1 MSEQKIDILNRE
13 EFINRVIQLVQLIS
27 SNKGNMTFAID
38 GSWGCGKTFV
48 LEKIERRLSED
59 ESKKYLVIHYNCWQ
73 YDYYDE
79 PLVAI
84 VAALKDAVD
93 TTSFIPEDTKIEV
106 RKVFA
111 KVGISVLTQIVKNTT
126 GFDIEKTT
134 SEIKEAF
141 GEASE
146 AVTSQ
151 HDYDVFCGFKTAL
164 TSLQQSLKKLS
175 EEYILVFAVD
185 ELDRCLPEY
194 SINVLERLHHITE
207 ALQSAIT
214 IIAIDKDRL
223 NTTIKGIFGEDNAA
237 DYLRKFIH
245 FEVKLESGKPS
256 GKDFLTKFHKFT
268 DRFDPTLYGQLSKT
282 DRFIEELFF
291 GIDAR
296 AQEHIVEKAIIFNDL
311 CFGSKKQD
319 YTMMYMMLFMA
330 MLHYYYGE
338 GSIFSD
344 KKRVMDPLN
353 VFDSCQHMPSVFKTQ
368 YSGFCFDKHDVF
380 LSYPNRTLLIDT
392 KDVFM
397 VVFYYWYQVPKPNSS
412 LTIYK
417 TELIP
422 QLDQPNPRLD
432 ENIEKLRR
440 NIQLLEIVK

>member
-13 EFINRVIQLVQLIS
+13 EFINRVIQLVKLIS
-27 SNKGNMTFAID
+27 SNKENMTFAIN

-48 LEKIERRLSED
+48 LEEVERRLSED

-84 VAALKDAVD
+84 VSALKDAVD
-93 TTSFIPEDTKIEV
+93 TTSFIPEDTRIEV
-106 RKVFA
+106 KKVFA
-111 KVGISVLTQIVKNTT
+111 KVGISILTQIVKNTT
-126 GFDIEKTT
+126 GFDLEKTA
-134 SEIKEAF
+134 SDIKEAF
-141 GEASE
+141 REASE
-146 AVTSQ
+146 AVASQ
-151 HDYDVFCGFKTAL
+151 HDYDEYFGFKSALTAL
-164 TSLQQSLKKLS
+164 QETLRKLS
-175 EEYILVFAVD
+175 EKYILVFAVD

-194 SINVLERLHHITE
+194 SIKVLERLHHITE
-207 ALQSAIT
+207 ALQSAIA

-223 NTTIKGIFGEDNAA
+223 NTTIKEIFGENNAA

-256 GKDFLTKFHKFT
+256 GKEFLTKFHKFA
-268 DRFDPTLYGQLSKT
+268 DRFDPALYGQLSQT

-296 AQEHIVEKAIIFNDL
+296 AQEHIVEKAMIFNDL

-319 YTMMYMMLFMA
+319 HTIMYMELFLA
-330 MLHYYYGE
+330 TLHYYYGE

-353 VFDSCQHMPSVFKTQ
+353 VFNSCPNMPSVFKTQ
-368 YSGFCFDKHDVF
+368 HSGFCFDKHNVF
-380 LSYPNRTLLIDT
+380 LSYPGRTLLVDT
-392 KDVFM
+392 KNIFM
-397 VVFYYWYQVPKPNSS
+397 VVFYYWYNIPEPNESMS
-412 LTIYK
+412 IYDS
-417 TELIP
+417 EVIP
-422 QLDQPNPRLD
+422 RLDQPNPRL
-432 ENIEKLRR
+432 EKNIELLRR
-440 NIQLLEIVK
+440 NIKLLEIIE